1 MLGLND
7 GSSMSESEYKFM
19 SGSQDSA
26 VPILSGVLLSFLHLR
41 HLELRNLQHACL
53 QHINFM
59 VSVERNCVK
68 MIDAFNLLDKER
80 SKATISDR
88 VLSSYLTFC
97 LLKSSLDRLKWTK

>member
-80 SKATISDR
+80 SDHKLPSKCTKAHI
-88 VLSSYLTFC
+88 
-97 LLKSSLDRLKWTK
+97 